1 MGIYSQALGYRPYRL
16 DSGAVMMA
24 NDIYESFDEMIA
36 LAKRKIELME
46 EMRYT
51 LRVAELIGVEPKNMK
66 EKGKITTATS
76 EGGYPRMP
84 WVGATFYVRIDGVK
98 TPFPMLGVHHDLWP
112 KDMLTAYKRHLA
124 RK

>member
-1 MGIYSQALGYRPYRL
+1 
-16 DSGAVMMA
+16 MMA
-24 NDIYESFDEMIA
+24 KDIYESFDAMIA

-66 EKGKITTATS
+66 AVGKLTTAS
-76 EGGYPRMP
+76 SAGPYAKSP
-84 WVGATFYVRIDGVK
+84 WVGATFDVRIDGVK
-98 TPFPMLGVHHDLWP
+98 TPYPMLGVHRDLWP
-112 KDMLTAYKRHLA
+112 KDMLAAYKRHLA